1 MKKMKKFDFSKL
13 TKKNIGIAAGVF
25 AAIVGAGVTAAAVA
39 AHHKKKK
46 QEQKIELLT
55 GTQQAA
61 QEQEEEISVDFN
73 YAKETILTFGQ
84 CYDLAL
90 EVAKECYGEK
100 AFIVPASEQKAL
112 YINIDGQQRACFMF
126 GADVADSMDG
136 TMRSLYHV
144 DANTGE
150 VFDNGSGDMQKMR

>member
-1 MKKMKKFDFSKL
+1 MKKFDFSKL
-13 TKKNIGIAAGVF
+13 TKKDIGIAAGVF
-25 AAIVGAGVTAAAVA
+25 AAVVGAGVTAVA
-39 AHHKKKK
+39 LTARHKKKK
-46 QEQKIELLT
+46 QEQKVELLT
-55 GTQQAA
+55 GSQQME
-61 QEQEEEISVDFN
+61 QEPEEEISVDFN

-90 EVAKECYGEK
+90 EVAKELYGDK

-126 GADVADSMDG
+126 GADTTDNLDG